1 MACIC
6 LRVYVCEGCE
16 GRGFCR
22 VGLVGVCWGRRAVH
36 SCESECELWLDMREC
51 LLGVLFKHGE
61 VRYRKNG
68 CAVRISVR
76 MGTPLGHVKIGKSF
90 GFERV
95 VASLW
100 FCLSCI
106 CTALYSNGFRKY
118 SAVSVA
124 RFSSHPLVSIM

>member
-1 MACIC
+1 MRGDAAGSWWLVYACVC
-6 LRVYVCEGCE
+6 MSVRVV
-16 GRGFCR
+16 RVVVFR
-22 VGLVGVCWGRRAVH
+22 VGLVGVWLGRRAVH

-106 CTALYSNGFRKY
+106 C
-118 SAVSVA
+118 AV
-124 RFSSHPLVSIM
+124 L